1 MIRTKLSPF
10 FHWCRRQRCP
20 RVSLPFLEASSRCAD
35 TSVTLSQVW
44 LMSPG
49 ESLGLELDRRADG
62 DFINVVTT
70 LLGASRLETGFGGS
84 RLPFSGGCS

>member
-1 MIRTKLSPF
+1 MDETLTFLSLL
-10 FHWCRRQRCP
+10 RRQRCP
-20 RVSLPFLEASSRCAD
+20 RVSLPFLEASPRCAD
-35 TSVTLSQVW
+35 TSLALSQVW

-49 ESLGLELDRRADG
+49 ESLGLELNRRADG
-62 DFINVVTT
+62 GVMNVVTT